1 MELQQQYIEQAINL
15 HNNNPVVDAHLDL
28 AAELV
33 YRVRNGEMNPLRTYY
48 LKNLRAAGVNLVVSS
63 VYQSD
68 RQLLE
73 EGYEGALWQIHV
85 LQEAIRADPEF
96 MEVRTCKDLDMALAT
111 GRIGVLLY
119 MEGLD
124 CIGTD
129 LDRLYQL
136 WELGVRGA
144 SLTWSRENA
153 LAHGCCKAGE
163 RIQIPGGLTA
173 LEHVRSVR
181 WNRWRCFWM

>member
-96 MEVRTCKDLDMALAT
+96 MEVRTCKDLDM
-111 GRIGVLLY
+111 V
-119 MEGLD
+119 
-124 CIGTD
+124 
-129 LDRLYQL
+129 
-136 WELGVRGA
+136 
-144 SLTWSRENA
+144 
-153 LAHGCCKAGE
+153 K
-163 RIQIPGGLTA
+163 
-173 LEHVRSVR
+173 
-181 WNRWRCFWM
+181 

>member
-129 LDRLYQL
+129 LDRLS
-136 WELGVRGA
+136 VVGA
-144 SLTWSRENA
+144 GSQGRISHLEQGKCAGSRLLQSRRADTDPRWSY
-153 LAHGCCKAGE
+153 GPWSMCG
-163 RIQIPGGLTA
+163 P
-173 LEHVRSVR
+173 
-181 WNRWRCFWM
+181 